1 MINFAEIF
9 FNAADNHLARTVEP
23 LDMGD
28 CKFYHEPIDNTE
40 DRSVFSC
47 DAIGES
53 IDNTEDRPAFSCDAI
68 DESIDKITKANGYSF
83 YEDYWKLSRI
93 AKQYLYSFGLDPD
106 TFSGFKEF
114 DAIKDRQDVR
124 CSWLYLLGTVAEEE
138 NLWYDPDTAQLMEKI
153 GEDYRPYQ
161 ITSQSDCSCDENP

>member
-9 FNAADNHLARTVEP
+9 FNAADNHLARTDI
-23 LDMGD
+23 LDCSGFSGCPTHD
-28 CKFYHEPIDNTE
+28 FDIRP
-40 DRSVFSC
+40 VFSC
-47 DAIGES
+47 DAVG
-53 IDNTEDRPAFSCDAI
+53 
-68 DESIDKITKANGYSF
+68 ESIDKITNANGYSF
-83 YEDYWKLSRI
+83 GEDYWKLSRI
-93 AKQYLYSFGLDPD
+93 ANQYLYSFGLDPD
-106 TFSGFKEF
+106 TFNGFKEF

-161 ITSQSDCSCDENP
+161 IPSQPDCSGDENP